1 MLVERIPLTKMKTM
15 QEAIREKQLLE
26 DLLDEQPRRLS
37 QDSDPDQKFS
47 SHQLKNFQNV
57 SVLGGLCSTA
67 PPGGLT

>member
-1 MLVERIPLTKMKTM
+1 MKTM

-26 DLLDEQPRRLS
+26 DFLDEQPHSLS
-37 QDSDPDQKFS
+37 QHSDPDKKFS

-57 SVLGGLCSTA
+57 RVLGGWCSTA